1 MPVHTGRS
9 ILFEDDAL
17 DKKALRS
24 LEDDGGGHDSSADEA
39 EDGVSDDGS
48 AIHGVPSFPGDP
60 LTLPPKFFHSHAPID
75 FMK

>member
-48 AIHGVPSFPGDP
+48 AIHGVPSFPGDF
-60 LTLPPKFFHSHAPID
+60 LTLPPKFFHSHGPID